1 MPRPA
6 QPIYILVLSLLTLM
20 SAFLLFQVQP
30 VISKFILPWFGGSP
44 GVWTTCMLFFQ
55 LLLFLGYAYAHALG
69 KLPRKVQALLHA
81 SLLLAALYF
90 LPIIPLESWKPTGS
104 EDPGSRILLLLLAS
118 VGLPYF
124 VLSSTSPL
132 VQVWF
137 TRGAAGANPWRL
149 YALSNIGSLAA
160 LLTFPFFFE
169 PRWDVEWLAKAWSVV
184 FVICAALCLGVVWH
198 DHQTAAPA
206 QKAQSSAPSEDESS
220 PGLLRR
226 LMWIVLP
233 ALASVLLLATTNHV
247 CQDVAVVPFMWVVP
261 LSLYLLTF
269 IICFE
274 HERWYA
280 RIPALW
286 AIPALPLFFVCCTW
300 DQLEKKS
307 WWPEEWDL
315 MPNFL
320 FELGWAFG
328 AMFLGCMI
336 CHGELT
342 RLKPSTKHLTS
353 FYLHMSAGGA
363 LGGLFVSLAAPQL
376 FKTHAEW
383 PGSLIATFV
392 LACLVLLLAVWRAG
406 KVGIVSAATLI
417 FLAAA
422 TTLRFGILYGFQE
435 LKKLVGIPDIRPAMA
450 SLAETVKAMPES
462 TRDAWATFPAIL
474 LLMVAT
480 VLIILF
486 LRNGG
491 RNLHRASFLLLTILG
506 TVGFLVMKNLGAK
519 DTEGKIEMVRN
530 FYGTLAVTE
539 WSPDDPDDHQR
550 ELSNGGIIHGQQ
562 NLALQ
567 YRNDPTSYYGH
578 DTGIGLS
585 LDSLKN
591 ATGARVGV
599 VGMGAGTVAC
609 YGKSGHT
616 YRFYDI
622 NPDVPRLAQ
631 KYFTYLPDLEK
642 RGAKLEIVVSDARL
656 ALERELSTPQ
666 NFDALLLDAF
676 SGDSVPA
683 HLLTREAF
691 EIYKKHMKPDG
702 IIAVHCTNSYL
713 RLVPLIEKTAAEVGY
728 QTIRITTESDGGD
741 HDSTDYVL
749 LTNNATF
756 LAATPP
762 VPPDEEELELE
773 AKITPRVWTDRHHD
787 LFQILML
794 ELD

>member
-6 QPIYILVLSLLTLM
+6 QPIYILVLSLLTLL

-55 LLLFLGYAYAHALG
+55 ILLFLGYTYAHALG

-104 EDPGSRILLLLLAS
+104 EDPGGRILLLLLAS

-169 PRWDVEWLAKAWSVV
+169 PRWDVEWLAKAWSIV
-184 FVICAALCLGVVWH
+184 FVLCAALCLGVVWH
-198 DHQTAAPA
+198 DHQAAAPA
-206 QKAQSSAPSEDESS
+206 QKAQSTAPSEDETT

-226 LMWIVLP
+226 LMWVVLP

-286 AIPALPLFFVCCTW
+286 TIPALPLFFVCCTW

-383 PGSLIATFV
+383 PGSLIAAFV
-392 LACLVLLLAVWRAG
+392 LAGIVLL
-406 KVGIVSAATLI
+406 VSAWRI
-417 FLAAA
+417 P
-422 TTLRFGILYGFQE
+422 LR
-435 LKKLVGIPDIRPAMA
+435 A
-450 SLAETVKAMPES
+450 
-462 TRDAWATFPAIL
+462 
-474 LLMVAT
+474 
-480 VLIILF
+480 
-486 LRNGG
+486 LRS
-491 RNLHRASFLLLTILG
+491 ASFALAGL
-506 TVGFLVMKNLGAK
+506 LGAAGALTMGHLGYK
-519 DTEGKIEMVRN
+519 TEEKLERVRN

-539 WSPDDPDDHQR
+539 WSPEDPAYHQR

-567 YRNDPTSYYGH
+567 YRSDPTSYYGH
-578 DTGIGLS
+578 DTGIGLA

-591 ATGARVGV
+591 ASGARVGV

-656 ALERELSTPQ
+656 ALERELSKPQ
-666 NFDALLLDAF
+666 NFDVLLLDAF

-762 VPPDEEELELE
+762 VPPDDEELELE

>member
-1 MPRPA
+1 MHRPA
-6 QPIYILVLSLLTLM
+6 QPIYILVLSLLTLL

-90 LPIIPLESWKPTGS
+90 LPIIPDESWKPIGS

-184 FVICAALCLGVVWH
+184 FVLCAALCLGVVWH
-198 DHQTAAPA
+198 DHHTAAPA
-206 QKAQSSAPSEDESS
+206 QEAQSSAPSEDETS

-286 AIPALPLFFVCCTW
+286 AIPALPLFFVCGTW
-300 DQLEKKS
+300 DQLEKQT
-307 WWPEEWDL
+307 WWPEDLDL

-328 AMFLGCMI
+328 AMFFGCMI

-363 LGGLFVSLAAPQL
+363 LGGIFVSLAAPQL

-383 PGSLIATFV
+383 PGSLIAAFV
-392 LACLVLLLAVWRAG
+392 LAGIVLL
-406 KVGIVSAATLI
+406 VSAWRI
-417 FLAAA
+417 PSRV
-422 TTLRFGILYGFQE
+422 LR
-435 LKKLVGIPDIRPAMA
+435 
-450 SLAETVKAMPES
+450 S
-462 TRDAWATFPAIL
+462 
-474 LLMVAT
+474 
-480 VLIILF
+480 
-486 LRNGG
+486 
-491 RNLHRASFLLLTILG
+491 ASFALTGL
-506 TVGFLVMKNLGAK
+506 LGAAGALFMGQLGYK
-519 DTEGKIEMVRN
+519 FEDRLERVRN

-539 WSPDDPDDHQR
+539 WSPEDPDDHQR

-578 DTGIGLS
+578 DTGIGLA

-591 ATGARVGV
+591 ASGARVGV

-656 ALERELSTPQ
+656 ALERELSNPQ

-756 LAATPP
+756 LAATTP
-762 VPPDEEELELE
+762 VPPDDEELELE

>member
-6 QPIYILVLSLLTLM
+6 QPIYILVLSLLTLL

-55 LLLFLGYAYAHALG
+55 LLLFLGYTYAHALG

-90 LPIIPLESWKPTGS
+90 LPIIPLESWKPIGS

-184 FVICAALCLGVVWH
+184 FVLCAALCLGVVWY
-198 DHQTAAPA
+198 DHQTAAPG
-206 QKAQSSAPSEDESS
+206 QEAQSPAIPDDGAS
-220 PGLLRR
+220 PGMLRR
-226 LMWIVLP
+226 LMWVVLP
-233 ALASVLLLATTNHV
+233 ALASVILLATTNHV

-280 RIPALW
+280 RIPSLW
-286 AIPALPLFFVCCTW
+286 AIPALPLFFVCGTW
-300 DQLEKKS
+300 DQLEKQN
-307 WWPEEWDL
+307 WWPEDLDL

-328 AMFLGCMI
+328 AMFFGCMI

-342 RLKPSTKHLTS
+342 RLKPSPRHLTS

-383 PGSLIATFV
+383 PGSLIAAFV
-392 LACLVLLLAVWRAG
+392 LAGVVLL
-406 KVGIVSAATLI
+406 VSAWRIPSRA
-417 FLAAA
+417 
-422 TTLRFGILYGFQE
+422 LR
-435 LKKLVGIPDIRPAMA
+435 
-450 SLAETVKAMPES
+450 S
-462 TRDAWATFPAIL
+462 
-474 LLMVAT
+474 
-480 VLIILF
+480 
-486 LRNGG
+486 
-491 RNLHRASFLLLTILG
+491 ASFALAGL
-506 TVGFLVMKNLGAK
+506 LGAAGALTMGHLGYK
-519 DTEGKIEMVRN
+519 TEEKLERVRN

-539 WSPDDPDDHQR
+539 WSPEDPAYHSR

-567 YRNDPTSYYGH
+567 YRSDPTSYYGH
-578 DTGIGLS
+578 DTGIGLA

-591 ATGARVGV
+591 ANSARVGV

-666 NFDALLLDAF
+666 NFDVLLLDAF

>member
-1 MPRPA
+1 MHRPA
-6 QPIYILVLSLLTLM
+6 QPIYILVLSLLTLL

-55 LLLFLGYAYAHALG
+55 ILLFLGYTYAHALG

-90 LPIIPLESWKPTGS
+90 LPIIPLESWKPIGS
-104 EDPGSRILLLLLAS
+104 EDPSGRILLLLLAS

-184 FVICAALCLGVVWH
+184 FVLCAALCLGVVWY

-206 QKAQSSAPSEDESS
+206 QEAQSPAIPEDGAS

-226 LMWIVLP
+226 LMWVVLP
-233 ALASVLLLATTNHV
+233 ALASVILLATTNHV

-280 RIPALW
+280 RIPSLW
-286 AIPALPLFFVCCTW
+286 ALPALPLFFVCGTW
-300 DQLEKKS
+300 DQLEKQT
-307 WWPEEWDL
+307 WWPDDLDL

-328 AMFLGCMI
+328 AMFFGCMI

-342 RLKPSTKHLTS
+342 RLKPNPRYLTS

-383 PGSLIATFV
+383 PGSLIAAFV
-392 LACLVLLLAVWRAG
+392 LACVVLLVCAWRLRSRALRS
-406 KVGIVSAATLI
+406 VSFA
-417 FLAAA
+417 
-422 TTLRFGILYGFQE
+422 
-435 LKKLVGIPDIRPAMA
+435 
-450 SLAETVKAMPES
+450 
-462 TRDAWATFPAIL
+462 
-474 LLMVAT
+474 
-480 VLIILF
+480 
-486 LRNGG
+486 
-491 RNLHRASFLLLTILG
+491 LTGL
-506 TVGFLVMKNLGAK
+506 LGASGALFMGQLGYK
-519 DTEGKIEMVRN
+519 FEDRLERVRN

-539 WSPDDPDDHQR
+539 WSPEDPAYHQR

-567 YRNDPTSYYGH
+567 YRSDPTSYYGH
-578 DTGIGLS
+578 DTGIGLA

-591 ATGARVGV
+591 ANGARVGV

-666 NFDALLLDAF
+666 NFDVLLLDAF

-691 EIYKKHMKPDG
+691 DIYKKHMKPDG

-756 LAATPP
+756 LAATTP

>member
-1 MPRPA
+1 MHRPA
-6 QPIYILVLSLLTLM
+6 QPIYILVLSLLTLL

-90 LPIIPLESWKPTGS
+90 LPIIPDESWKPIGS

-184 FVICAALCLGVVWH
+184 FVLCAALCLGVVWH
-198 DHQTAAPA
+198 DHHTAAPA
-206 QKAQSSAPSEDESS
+206 QEAQSSAPSEDETS

-286 AIPALPLFFVCCTW
+286 AIPALPLFFVCGTW
-300 DQLEKKS
+300 DQLEKQT
-307 WWPEEWDL
+307 WWPEDLDL

-328 AMFLGCMI
+328 AMFFGCMI

-363 LGGLFVSLAAPQL
+363 LGGIFVSLAAPQL

-383 PGSLIATFV
+383 PGSLIAAFV
-392 LACLVLLLAVWRAG
+392 LAGIVLL
-406 KVGIVSAATLI
+406 VSAWRIPSRA
-417 FLAAA
+417 
-422 TTLRFGILYGFQE
+422 LR
-435 LKKLVGIPDIRPAMA
+435 
-450 SLAETVKAMPES
+450 S
-462 TRDAWATFPAIL
+462 
-474 LLMVAT
+474 
-480 VLIILF
+480 
-486 LRNGG
+486 
-491 RNLHRASFLLLTILG
+491 ASFALTGL
-506 TVGFLVMKNLGAK
+506 LGAAGALFMGQLGYK
-519 DTEGKIEMVRN
+519 FEDRLERVRN

-539 WSPDDPDDHQR
+539 WSPEDPDDHQR

-578 DTGIGLS
+578 DTGIGLA

-591 ATGARVGV
+591 ASGARVGV

-656 ALERELSTPQ
+656 ALERELSNPQ

-756 LAATPP
+756 LAATTP
-762 VPPDEEELELE
+762 VPPDDEELELE

>member
-1 MPRPA
+1 MSRPA
-6 QPIYILVLSLLTLM
+6 SSLYLALLSLLTLL

-55 LLLFLGYAYAHALG
+55 ILLFLGYAYAHALG
-69 KLPRKVQALLHA
+69 SLPRRTQALIHGG
-81 SLLLAALYF
+81 LLLAAIAF
-90 LPIIPLESWKPTGS
+90 LPIMPSEAWKPTGT
-104 EDPGSRILLLLLAS
+104 EDPGWRILLLLLAT

-124 VLSSTSPL
+124 ILSSTSPL

-137 TRGAAGANPWRL
+137 TRGTSGTNPWRL

-169 PRWDVEWLAKAWSVV
+169 PRWDVTWLSKAWSAA
-184 FVICAALCLGVVWH
+184 FILCAALCLLVVWL
-198 DHQTAAPA
+198 DHQKTAPQAVAAAPA
-206 QKAQSSAPSEDESS
+206 LETADAA
-220 PGLLRR
+220 PGLGRR
-226 LMWIVLP
+226 FMWIILP
-233 ALASVLLLATTNHV
+233 ALASVVLLAATNHV
-247 CQDVAVVPFMWVVP
+247 CQDVAVIPFMWVVP

-280 RIPALW
+280 RFPALW
-286 AIPALPLFFVCCTW
+286 AIPALPILFITCGW
-300 DQLEKKS
+300 DQLEDLA
-307 WWPEEWDL
+307 WWPEDLDL
-315 MPNFL
+315 MPNYL
-320 FELGWAFG
+320 FELGWAF
-328 AMFLGCMI
+328 ASMFLACMI

-342 RLKPSTKHLTS
+342 RLKPGTKYLTT

-363 LGGLFVSLAAPQL
+363 LGGLFVSLAAPKL

-383 PGSLIATFV
+383 PGSLIAAFV
-392 LACLVLLLAVWRAG
+392 LACIA
-406 KVGIVSAATLI
+406 
-417 FLAAA
+417 
-422 TTLRFGILYGFQE
+422 
-435 LKKLVGIPDIRPAMA
+435 
-450 SLAETVKAMPES
+450 
-462 TRDAWATFPAIL
+462 
-474 LLMVAT
+474 
-480 VLIILF
+480 
-486 LRNGG
+486 
-491 RNLHRASFLLLTILG
+491 LTIIAWKWRSRLLRSLG
-506 TVGFLVMKNLGAK
+506 VALAGLLGIAGPLFMGMLGYK
-519 DTEGKIEMVRN
+519 FDERLERVRN

-539 WSPDDPDDHQR
+539 WSPEDPAYHQR

-562 NLALQ
+562 NLTLAF
-567 YRNDPTSYYGH
+567 RTDPTSYYGH
-578 DTGIGLS
+578 ETGIGLA

-591 ATGARVGV
+591 DNGTRVGV

-609 YGKSGHT
+609 YGKSGDT

-656 ALERELSTPQ
+656 ALERELATPQ
-666 NFDALLLDAF
+666 NFDVLLLDAF

-691 EIYKKHMKPDG
+691 EIYQRHMKPSG

-713 RLVPLIEKTAAEVGY
+713 RLVPLIEKTAAAIGY
-728 QTIRITTESDGGD
+728 KTVRITTVSDGGD

-749 LTNNATF
+749 LTNNETF
-756 LAATPP
+756 LAATPA
-762 VPPDEEELELE
+762 VPPDEDELLLE
-773 AKITPRVWTDRHHD
+773 SKVNARIWTDRHHD